1 MSPFLTLVCQLC
13 LAAHVAAAAMCLHR
27 LVIGPGV
34 ADRAVALDTL
44 TMVFIGIVCLL
55 CIAWATPLYFDA
67 VWILTLVGF
76 LGSAAIARYLE
87 RGRLF

>member
-1 MSPFLTLVCQLC
+1 M
-13 LAAHVAAAAMCLHR
+13 
-27 LVIGPGV
+27 VIGPQA

-44 TMVFIGIVCLL
+44 ATAFIGIICVITIEWFLMGYHG
-55 CIAWATPLYFDA
+55 ATVYYDA

-76 LGSAAIARYLE
+76 IGSAAIAKYLQ